1 MEGLTNPPMV
11 WYYLQPSGDGRRVV
25 NLAPYKKFLIAG
37 IGLAVLVAKQAFG
50 IDVGAWFGAAP
61 VIGEDGTLNPTGID
75 TIVDAV
81 IGILTAV
88 GVYQAKNAP
97 LPK

>member
-1 MEGLTNPPMV
+1 MLLVIFKPYIASP
-11 WYYLQPSGDGRRVV
+11 YL
-25 NLAPYKKFLIAG
+25 L
-37 IGLAVLVAKQAFG
+37 GLAVLVAKQAFG